1 MDYRNTSF
9 AKSQIMPSGRT
20 HDRITLW
27 SLPVIVGL
35 TTLSTRNPTVTL
47 LVAGGYLFSGLMFGP
62 DLDIYSVQ
70 FKRWGYL
77 RGLWIPY
84 QRSMRHR
91 SRFSHGFLLGTTLRL
106 GYLLG
111 IVGLGICLP
120 ILVGQVF
127 FKLDWDWGERAI
139 ALGTWVGNHR
149 IGLTALFIGLELG
162 AMSHAIADWTGSRY
176 KRWQRQQTARRPGKS
191 QGQSKRKAKH

>member
-1 MDYRNTSF
+1 MDQCNTNF
-9 AKSQIMPSGRT
+9 VKSQIMPSGRT

-35 TTLSTRNPTVTL
+35 TTLSTRNATVTL

-70 FKRWGYL
+70 FKRWGWL

-91 SRFSHGFLLGTTLRL
+91 SRFSHGFLLGTILRL
-106 GYLLG
+106 CYVLGMIGLGSCLLILLG
-111 IVGLGICLP
+111 
-120 ILVGQVF
+120 QAF
-127 FKLDWDWGERAI
+127 FNLHWDWGERAI
-139 ALGTWVGNHR
+139 ALGSWLGNHR
-149 IGLTALFIGLELG
+149 IGLIALFVGLELG

-176 KRWQRQQTARRPGKS
+176 KRWQRQQTPRPARKS
-191 QGQSKRKAKH
+191 QNESQRKVKR